1 MLVVLLL
8 LLLLARR
15 SDVLDQILTQS
26 LISSE
31 ADMKMISRVFLF
43 FITSNSELG
52 ENAIQLKL
60 V

>member
-1 MLVVLLL
+1 MLAVLLL

-15 SDVLDQILTQS
+15 SEVLDQILTQS

-31 ADMKMISRVFLF
+31 ADMKMISRFFLF